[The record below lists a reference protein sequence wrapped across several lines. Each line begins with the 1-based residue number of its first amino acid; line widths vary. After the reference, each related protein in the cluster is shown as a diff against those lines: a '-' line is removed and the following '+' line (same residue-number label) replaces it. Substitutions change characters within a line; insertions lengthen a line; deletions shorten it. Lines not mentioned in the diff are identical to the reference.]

1 MAGRLNLSEIKDLFD
16 SAAFGQALINGDV
29 PAMQAAVIPKYTTTA
44 RDALAAAARPEGLVI
59 YNTTTH
65 KLNVRVA
72 AAWEVV
78 TSA

>member
-1 MAGRLNLSEIKDLFD
+1 MAVEQKGLGDIQRMLSGDTAPTGAQANILSGLAIPRL
-16 SAAFGQALINGDV
+16 
-29 PAMQAAVIPKYTTTA
+29 TTTA
-44 RDALAAAARPEGLVI
+44 RDALAAGDRPEGLLI